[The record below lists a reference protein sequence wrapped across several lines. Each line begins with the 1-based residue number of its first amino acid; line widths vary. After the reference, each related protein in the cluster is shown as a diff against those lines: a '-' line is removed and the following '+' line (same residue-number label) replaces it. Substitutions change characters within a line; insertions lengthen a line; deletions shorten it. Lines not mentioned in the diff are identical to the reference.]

1 MNGYEAYRLYLAV
14 KLHFST
20 ENYDFF
26 KHNAKVNA
34 SIGSFTKRNDRYFFH
49 RLCTRFKDEELLN
62 FYVAN
67 FSDKPKRWI
76 GDLIREDGE
85 SVYRKWQK
93 YNESFAYNF
102 RADCSNINN
111 ILDRDNSHFDS
122 MFSVSNG
129 QHPKLLR
136 LYLSKGL
143 GTETMVTLDKILSF
157 IKNWDK
163 EIKETVV
170 WPDLSFRLKKYS
182 PFVKYNLTKCK
193 FIMRE
198 IFV

>member
-1 MNGYEAYRLYLAV
+1 M
-14 KLHFST
+14 F
-20 ENYDFF
+20 
-26 KHNAKVNA
+26 
-34 SIGSFTKRNDRYFFH
+34 I
-49 RLCTRFKDEELLN
+49 
-62 FYVAN
+62 
-67 FSDKPKRWI
+67 
-76 GDLIREDGE
+76 E
-85 SVYRKWQK
+85 SGKNIM
-93 YNESFAYNF
+93 NESFAYNF

-111 ILDRDNSHFDS
+111 ILDRDSIHFDS
-122 MFSVSNG
+122 MSTIHNG

-157 IKNWDK
+157 IKNWNK
-163 EIKETVV
+163 EIKEKVV

-193 FIMRE
+193 FLMRE

>member
-1 MNGYEAYRLYLAV
+1 MNGYDAYRLYLAV

-20 ENYDFF
+20 DNYDFF

-34 SIGSFTKRNDRYFFH
+34 SLGSFTKRNDRYFFH
-49 RLCTRFKDEELLN
+49 KLSTKYKQDE
-62 FYVAN
+62 
-67 FSDKPKRWI
+67 I

-102 RADCSNINN
+102 RADCSTINN
-111 ILDRDNSHFDS
+111 ILGRDNSHFDS

-198 IFV
+198 VFV